1 MVSESAPPTSAKNR
15 TESKQR
21 VLLVTGVL
29 GAGKTTALHVLE
41 DLGWEVIDNFP
52 LRMLERLIDAPD
64 PNAHDHAPLAIG
76 FDSRTRGFNP
86 HTTVE
91 LVARLT
97 LRDDIELTTLYLD
110 CSGEE
115 LQRRYNETRRRHPL
129 ASDMPASSGISA
141 EREVMEP
148 LRRWADMVINTTT
161 FSVHELQQAM
171 REQFAPQSGPMM
183 TVTVTSFGFSRG
195 MPPVA
200 DFVFDMRFL
209 QNPYWDPQLRP
220 LTGKDEAVADF
231 IRADP
236 AFDEAFARI
245 RDLLLTVLPRFK
257 LNGKGYVHIA
267 FGCTGGRHRSVFMVE
282 QMGAVLRDAGFSPTL
297 LHRNLNS
304 RAADLIEGQAPATR
318 PPR

>member
-1 MVSESAPPTSAKNR
+1 MDAETAKTAPAPIR
-15 TESKQR
+15 QR

-29 GAGKTTALHVLE
+29 GAGKTTALRVLE

-52 LRMLERLIDAPD
+52 IRMLERLIDAPD
-64 PNAHDHAPLAIG
+64 PDEPEHAPLAIG

-86 HTTVE
+86 HAIAEVVT
-91 LVARLT
+91 RLS

-110 CSGEE
+110 CSSEE

-129 ASDMPASSGISA
+129 AADMPASLGIAA
-141 EREVMEP
+141 EREVTEA
-148 LRRWADMVINTTT
+148 LRRRSDMVINTTA
-161 FSVHELQQAM
+161 FSANELQQAM

-209 QNPYWDPQLRP
+209 NNPYWNPQLRP
-220 LTGKDEAVADF
+220 LTGKDDAVAEF
-231 IRADP
+231 VRGDP
-236 AFDEAFARI
+236 AFADSFARI
-245 RDLLLTVLPRFK
+245 RDLLLMVLPRFK
-257 LNGKGYVHIA
+257 LAGKGYVHIA

-282 QMGAVLRDAGFSPTL
+282 QIGAALRSAGFSPTL

-304 RAADLIEGQAPATR
+304 RAADLVEGLAPQ
-318 PPR
+318 